1 MKSVTSQVRYEP
13 YQKGEEPDIVKLL
26 RVDAIQWACYAGVHE
41 CKSYTNRE
49 FNAWLSNSSRS

>member
-13 YQKGEEPDIVKLL
+13 YQKGEELDIVKLL
-26 RVDAIQWACYAGVHE
+26 RVYAMGWACRAGVDE
-41 CKSYTNRE
+41 CKRYTNRE

>member
-13 YQKGEEPDIVKLL
+13 YQKGEELDIVKLL
-26 RVDAIQWACYAGVHE
+26 RVYAMGWACRAGVDE